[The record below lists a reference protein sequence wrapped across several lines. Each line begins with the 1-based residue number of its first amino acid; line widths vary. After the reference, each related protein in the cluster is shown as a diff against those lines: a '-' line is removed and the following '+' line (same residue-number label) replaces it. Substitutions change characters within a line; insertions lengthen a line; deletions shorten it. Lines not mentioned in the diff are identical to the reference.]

1 VHDADSSDVL
11 PRVDLDLIKIRF
23 SQRSKDTL
31 DPVGAAVID
40 AGVVRQGRVFQSL
53 A

>member
-11 PRVDLDLIKIRF
+11 TVADLDLVEIRF
-23 SQRSKDTL
+23 SQRSKYTL
-31 DPVGAAVID
+31 DSSESAVID
-40 AGVVRQGRVFQSL
+40 AGVLRQGRVFQSL